1 MGLRRVAVAAA
12 VATILSTL
20 GLSAQRNRTD
30 EVLAREAAYLHEF
43 VQRFS
48 GVVAE
53 ERYVQDAKT
62 VPRARTR
69 GTVVRSRLFTRHVE
83 LTSDFLLVKLKD
95 SGEWQ
100 VFRDVF
106 DVNGEAVRDRD
117 ERLTTLF
124 LNPTRSALDDAKA
137 IALEGARY
145 NLGGA
150 ERTINNPLLVLA
162 FLQAAYQPRFRFSLN
177 TSDKDAGPGIWVLEY
192 KEQSRPTLIR
202 EGASGD
208 VVAKGRIWIESGSG
222 RVVKTELAVN
232 ELDNIVTSFRFD
244 ERFQIAIPVE
254 MREEYWTDTESIV
267 GVASYSRFRRFDVTT
282 DEEFQAPRVPLM

>member
-1 MGLRRVAVAAA
+1 MTPRLVAVAAA
-12 VATILSTL
+12 IIAALSTL
-20 GLSAQRNRTD
+20 SLSAQRNRTD
-30 EVLAREAAYLHEF
+30 EVLAREAAYLREF

-48 GVVAE
+48 DVVAE

-69 GTVVRSRLFTRHVE
+69 GTAVRSRLFTRHVE
-83 LTSDFLLVKLKD
+83 LMSDFLLVKLKE

-100 VFRDVF
+100 AFRDVF
-106 DVNGEAVRDRD
+106 DVNGEPVRDRD
-117 ERLTTLF
+117 ERLTKLF
-124 LNPTRSALDDAKA
+124 LNPTRSVLDDAYA

-145 NLGGA
+145 NLGSA

-202 EGASGD
+202 ERTNSD
-208 VVAKGRIWIESGSG
+208 VVAKGRIWVESESG

-232 ELDNIVTSFRFD
+232 ELDNIVTLFRFD
-244 ERFQIAIPVE
+244 ERFQIAVPVE
-254 MREEYWTDTESIV
+254 MREEFWTDTESIV
-267 GVASYSRFRRFDVTT
+267 GVASYSRFRRFNVTT
-282 DEEFQAPRVPLM
+282 DEEFQEPRTR